1 MILNGTSYRDM
12 VISGANNLANE
23 RENIN
28 RLNVFPVPDG
38 DTGINMSLTMNA
50 VRTDLPSFEGN
61 VSQVADK
68 VANMLLR
75 GARGNSG
82 VILSL
87 FFRGIAKECKG
98 KDTVDAPDLAAAF
111 KRGVEAAYKSVMKPT
126 EGTIL
131 TVMRVSAEK
140 AMEKAHEYK
149 GRVEEFM
156 PYVLSVAEDTLKKTP
171 EMLPVLKQAGLVD
184 AGGRGLVVIFEGM
197 VGYLKG
203 NPVALLDAGESGTEE
218 EPVSAFDQFNTE
230 DIVFPYCTECIVGK
244 SDAYLGEGKAEKL
257 HKFVLGAGDSA
268 VFVDDTEII
277 KLHVHTSDPGK
288 VLSEALKFGSLLT
301 VKIENMKEQHSAL
314 SSGVAKDVP
323 QENSGADSGTD
334 SDTEESVDAAPEK
347 KYGFVTVASGEGMVS
362 VFRDLGADQIV
373 IGGQTMNPSTEDMLN
388 AIRRTP
394 AENVIVLP
402 NNSNIYMV
410 AAQAAL
416 LVEDK
421 HVEVLR
427 SVSLPQG
434 ISAMLAFNP
443 DGEIAENVTSMKEA
457 MASVSSLSMTFAAH
471 DSTFDNRE
479 IKENQILGLVENK
492 VRYVTD
498 TREEC
503 MANLCD
509 DIKDS
514 CVVTMFYGEG
524 VSEAEAEAMQAIMQE
539 KLGDEV
545 DIMLINGGQPVYYFI
560 ISAE

>member
-23 RENIN
+23 KDNIN

-38 DTGINMSLTMNA
+38 DTGINMSLTMGA
-50 VRTDLPSFEGN
+50 VRSDLPSFEGT
-61 VSQVADK
+61 VGQCADK

-98 KDTVDAPDLAAAF
+98 KTTVDTTDLAAAF
-111 KRGVEAAYKSVMKPT
+111 KRGVDAAYKSVMKPT

-140 AMEKAHEYK
+140 ATEKAGEYR
-149 GRVEEFM
+149 GRVEDFM
-156 PYVLSVAEDTLKKTP
+156 AYVLSVAEETLAKTP

-197 VGYLKG
+197 VSYLQG
-203 NPVALLDAGESGTEE
+203 NPVSLAESSAEEKE
-218 EPVSAFDQFNTE
+218 EPSSAFDQFNTE

-244 SDAYLGEGKAEKL
+244 SEAYQGEGKAEKL
-257 HKFVLGAGDSA
+257 HQFVLSAGDSA

-277 KLHVHTSDPGK
+277 KIHVHTSDPGK
-288 VLSEALKFGSLLT
+288 VLSEALKYGSLLT
-301 VKIENMKEQHSAL
+301 VKVENMREQHSNL
-314 SSGVAKDVP
+314 SSGATPASEPVK
-323 QENSGADSGTD
+323 
-334 SDTEESVDAAPEK
+334 EEKPTDAAPEK
-347 KYGFVTVASGEGMVS
+347 KYGFVAVASGEGMVS
-362 VFRDLGADQIV
+362 VFRDLGADQMV
-373 IGGQTMNPSTEDMLN
+373 IGGQTMNPSTEDMLK
-388 AIRRTP
+388 AIRMTP

-410 AAQAAL
+410 AVQAAQ

-443 DGEIAENVTSMKEA
+443 DGEVAENIATMKEA

-498 TREEC
+498 SREEC
-503 MANLCD
+503 MASLCE
-509 DIKDS
+509 DIKDAFTIT
-514 CVVTMFYGEG
+514 VFYGEG
-524 VSEAEAEAMQAIMQE
+524 VTESEAEQMQALMQE
-539 KLGDEV
+539 HLPDA
-545 DIMLINGGQPVYYFI
+545 DIMLVNGGQPVYYFI

>member
-38 DTGINMSLTMNA
+38 DTGINMSLTMGA
-50 VRTDLPSFEGN
+50 VRSDLPSFEGN
-61 VSQVADK
+61 VGQCAEK

-98 KDTVDAPDLAAAF
+98 KETIDTTDLAVAF
-111 KRGVEAAYKSVMKPT
+111 KKGVDAAYKSVMKPT

-140 AMEKAHEYK
+140 ALEKADSYR

-156 PYVLSVAEDTLKKTP
+156 PYVLSVAEDTLAKTP

-197 VGYLKG
+197 VAYLKG
-203 NPVALLDAGESGTEE
+203 SPVLLQDGQESEKE
-218 EPVSAFDQFNTE
+218 EPASAFDQFNTE

-244 SDAYLGEGKAEKL
+244 SQAYLGEGKAEKL
-257 HKFVLGAGDSA
+257 HKFVLSAGDSA

-277 KLHVHTSDPGK
+277 KVHVHTSDPGK
-288 VLSEALKFGSLLT
+288 VLSEALKFGDLLT
-301 VKIENMKEQHSAL
+301 VKIENMREQHSSL
-314 SSGVAKDVP
+314 SSGAAPVEQAAPV
-323 QENSGADSGTD
+323 QEST
-334 SDTEESVDAAPEK
+334 DAAPEK
-347 KYGFVTVASGEGMVS
+347 KYGFVAVASGEGMVS
-362 VFRDLGADQIV
+362 VFRDLGADQMV
-373 IGGQTMNPSTEDMLN
+373 IGGQTMNPSTEDMLK
-388 AIRRTP
+388 AIRMTP

-410 AAQAAL
+410 AVQAAQ

-443 DGEIAENVTSMKEA
+443 DGEVAENVSAMKEA
-457 MASVSSLSMTFAAH
+457 MAAVSSLSMTFAAH

-498 TREEC
+498 SREEC
-503 MANLCD
+503 MANLCE
-509 DIKDS
+509 DIKEAYT
-514 CVVTMFYGEG
+514 VTVFYGEG
-524 VSEAEAEAMQAIMQE
+524 VSEAEAEQMQAIMQE
-539 KLGDEV
+539 HLPDA
-545 DIMLINGGQPVYYFI
+545 DIMLVNGGQPVYYFI